1 MNMRAHCTEGE
12 LILYHYGEARRCPAI
27 QRHLV
32 ACEEC
37 RATYGAVAG
46 TLTMMGTCDV
56 PARGDQYGLEVW
68 QRIRHELPEPGTEW
82 WSGDWFRRDRIAMA
96 AVASGLAAVAAVAFI
111 AGRVWPH
118 QPPVVS
124 PGIYARVEPG
134 HLARSDGTDVRQRVL
149 LAAVADHLDRS
160 DRMLTEIMNGP
171 RRSDISTE
179 QAWAEDLLTTNR
191 LYRQDALDG
200 DERAVAGVLDE
211 LERSL
216 LEIAHTS
223 SHINQATLDPLR
235 QRIDAAALL
244 FKVRV
249 MSDQLR
255 QRASIPAERIVPYT
269 STRTPS

>member
-1 MNMRAHCTEGE
+1 MTQAQAEIVSV
-12 LILYHYGEARRCPAI
+12 LDS
-27 QRHLV
+27 RHNIS
-32 ACEEC
+32 
-37 RATYGAVAG
+37 ATATSPFTVLNQGS
-46 TLTMMGTCDV
+46 L
-56 PARGDQYGLEVW
+56 LN
-68 QRIRHELPEPGTEW
+68 
-82 WSGDWFRRDRIAMA
+82 
-96 AVASGLAAVAAVAFI
+96 ASADTTKTF
-111 AGRVWPH
+111 
-118 QPPVVS
+118 
-124 PGIYARVEPG
+124 
-134 HLARSDGTDVRQRVL
+134 TVL